1 MRRSLRPIA
10 RGDNGDG
17 PVTPVKPGTPG
28 GRPARPS
35 RGRRLAAVALGLLAA
50 AALGLLAAVAGA
62 APPVRPPPPPPLRHV
77 ILLIADGAGYNQAEA
92 TALWHGAPAPYE
104 GAGWSHCAVSTFA
117 WIEADDGPP
126 YGDYGFVGLHGYDP
140 ALAWAS
146 WTYLQNYA
154 TDSAAAATA
163 MATGHKTYN
172 AAIGTGVGDGT
183 PDGRVILPN
192 LTERAEAA
200 GWATG
205 VVTSVPLSHATP
217 AAFAAH
223 EVFRSDYAN
232 IALDLTAS
240 GLEVVMGAG
249 HPDYD
254 HDGVWAPGN
263 PANAADWAYVGGY
276 ANWQAL
282 VAGTAGGG
290 SGSGGAGGTSGAAPW
305 TLIDDLAAFE
315 ALADG
320 LAVPARVFGVAPVAE
335 TLQQRRAGAPPANG
349 TEPPYAVPPLATVP
363 SLELMTRGALNVL
376 SRDPDGFFL
385 MVEGGAVD
393 WAAHA
398 QQLGRLIEEMD
409 GFRAAVAAVA
419 AWVELHS
426 SWDETL
432 VIVTSDHE
440 TGSLWGPGVV
450 ADRPGTWFRS
460 LVDNGAGTLPGF
472 QFYTSGHSNQ
482 LVPLHARGRGAELLA
497 AAADQHDSRRGAYL
511 DNTEIAQAVFALL
524 DGVPPPPPPR
534 LALQGNRPNPFN
546 PATTIPFELSR
557 RGRARLTV
565 HDAAGRL
572 VRTLLDAERDAGP
585 HEARWDG
592 ADDFGRPAAS
602 GVYLCC
608 LAAEGEIRRRA
619 MSLVR

>member
-10 RGDNGDG
+10 HSDNRGR
-17 PVTPVKPGTPG
+17 PP
-28 GRPARPS
+28 GRPARPP
-35 RGRRLAAVALGLLAA
+35 RGRHLAAVARGLLAT
-50 AALGLLAAVAGA
+50 AALELLAAVAGA
-62 APPVRPPPPPPLRHV
+62 APPGGLPPPPPLRHV
-77 ILLIADGAGYNQAEA
+77 ILLIADGAGYNQAA
-92 TALWHGAPAPYE
+92 AAALWRGAPAPYE
-104 GAGWSHCAVSTFA
+104 GAGWSHFGVSTYA
-117 WIEADDGPP
+117 WVEADDGPP

-146 WTYLQNYA
+146 WAYQQNYA

-172 AAIGTGVGDGT
+172 AAIGMGVGDGT
-183 PDGRVILPN
+183 PDGRVVLPN
-192 LTERAEAA
+192 LTERAEAI

-223 EVFRSDYAN
+223 EVFRADYAS
-232 IALDLTAS
+232 IALDMTAS
-240 GLEVVMGAG
+240 ALEVVMGAG

-254 HDGVWAPGN
+254 DDGARAPGN

-282 VAGTAGGG
+282 VAGTAGGA
-290 SGSGGAGGTSGAAPW
+290 GGAGGADGASRVGGMSGAAPW
-305 TLIDDLAAFE
+305 TLIDDFAAFQD
-315 ALADG
+315 LADG

-349 TEPPYAVPPLATVP
+349 AEPPYTVPLLATVP

-376 SRDPDGFFL
+376 ARDPDGFFL

-409 GFRAAVAAVA
+409 DFRAAVAAVTD
-419 AWVELHS
+419 WVESHS

-432 VIVTSDHE
+432 VIVTGDHE
-440 TGSLWGPGVV
+440 TGYLWGPGVV
-450 ADRPGTWFRS
+450 ADRPGTWFPP
-460 LVDNGAGTLPGF
+460 LTDNGAGALPGF
-472 QFYTSGHSNQ
+472 RFYTSGHSNQ

-497 AAADQHDSRRGAYL
+497 AAADQHDPRRGAYL

-524 DGVPPPPPPR
+524 DGAPPPPR
-534 LALQGNRPNPFN
+534 LALHGNRPNPFN

-602 GVYLCC
+602 GVYLCR
-608 LAAEGEIRRRA
+608 LAAEGAVRCRA
-619 MSLVR
+619 MSLIR